1 MLNILNLLS
10 ILSPLIVLINICE
23 ITLIFVLSSR
33 FYFIMVH
40 LLPSTFIYFFLFFF
54 QCKYA
59 DLVNGLA
66 DQGVFQRGRAQGGG
80 GGGAGQASSS
90 SGVQSAAGK
99 RWTTNA
105 I

>member
-66 DQGVFQRGRAQGGG
+66 DQGVFQRGRAQGAQGG
-80 GGGAGQASSS
+80 QGAGSSS

-99 RWTTNA
+99 SRT
-105 I
+105 ICC

>member
-1 MLNILNLLS
+1 M
-10 ILSPLIVLINICE
+10 
-23 ITLIFVLSSR
+23 
-33 FYFIMVH
+33 
-40 LLPSTFIYFFLFFF
+40 
-54 QCKYA
+54 
-59 DLVNGLA
+59 NGLA
-66 DQGVFQRGRAQGGG
+66 DQGVFQRGRAQGGQGG